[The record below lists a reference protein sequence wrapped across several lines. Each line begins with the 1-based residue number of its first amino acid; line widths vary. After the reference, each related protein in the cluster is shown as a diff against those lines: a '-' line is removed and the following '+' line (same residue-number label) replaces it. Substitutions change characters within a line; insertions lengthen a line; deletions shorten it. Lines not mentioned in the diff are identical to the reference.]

1 MLDGIPNFQKMFF
14 SYTIQR
20 TFRVPRSRHQKDSIT
35 SQKNTNFF
43 KKIIPDA

>member
-14 SYTIQR
+14 SYTIWR
-20 TFRVPRSRHQKDSIT
+20 TFRVARSRHQRDSIM

-43 KKIIPDA
+43 LKIIPDA